1 MKLHKKDDCFL
12 FQKKTLHVILTWMNL
27 DMEMHKLYKRIS
39 YSSIDRLNVENITAL
54 KLSADV
60 WN

>member
-12 FQKKTLHVILTWMNL
+12 FQKKTLYVILTWMNL
-27 DMEMHKLYKRIS
+27 NMEMHKLYKRIS